1 MTWEI
6 ALNRTSKSALKAIK
20 PPPKLTV
27 SEWANQYLQLSA
39 EDSAEPGQFSTDRAP
54 YQKGI
59 MDAVSERGIHTVVVK
74 SSAQIG
80 KTAILKAII
89 GFHVDQD
96 PAPILMLQPT
106 EHMAEAFSKDR
117 LAPMIRDTPALK
129 DKIADPRSRDS
140 GNSILHKR
148 FAGGHLTLAGSNSPA
163 GLASRPIRIVL
174 CDEVDRYPA
183 SAGSEG
189 DPVNLAIKR
198 TATFWNRRIV
208 LTSTP
213 TIKGASRI
221 DMAYENSDQ
230 RHFYVPCPH
239 CGTFHIFKW
248 ENCRWPPGEP
258 DRAIM
263 VCPECAVEIEESHKP
278 RICWQWENGELKC
291 LLTASPGSI
300 STNSIAHGEN
310 GLTLRESFYLQSK
323 TRNCSRLGSIP
334 AWENRGRKTLKRPT
348 LTH

>member
-1 MTWEI
+1 
-6 ALNRTSKSALKAIK
+6 
-20 PPPKLTV
+20 V
-27 SEWANQYLQLSA
+27 SEWANQFLQLSA

-148 FAGGHLTLAGSNSPA
+148 FAGGHITLAGSNSPA

-183 SAGSEG
+183 S
-189 DPVNLAIKR
+189 
-198 TATFWNRRIV
+198 
-208 LTSTP
+208 
-213 TIKGASRI
+213 
-221 DMAYENSDQ
+221 
-230 RHFYVPCPH
+230 
-239 CGTFHIFKW
+239 
-248 ENCRWPPGEP
+248 PP
-258 DRAIM
+258 
-263 VCPECAVEIEESHKP
+263 AVKV
-278 RICWQWENGELKC
+278 
-291 LLTASPGSI
+291 
-300 STNSIAHGEN
+300 
-310 GLTLRESFYLQSK
+310 
-323 TRNCSRLGSIP
+323 TR
-334 AWENRGRKTLKRPT
+334 
-348 LTH
+348 